1 MKQRQE
7 YNDTDAFLRNGA
19 NGAVQMNHILIPT
32 LIKTYRYIAPA
43 IPCTTAIVQNINL

>member
-7 YNDTDAFLRNGA
+7 YNDTDAALR

-32 LIKTYRYIAPA
+32 LIETYRYIAPV
-43 IPCTTAIVQNINL
+43 IPCTTAIVQTTNS